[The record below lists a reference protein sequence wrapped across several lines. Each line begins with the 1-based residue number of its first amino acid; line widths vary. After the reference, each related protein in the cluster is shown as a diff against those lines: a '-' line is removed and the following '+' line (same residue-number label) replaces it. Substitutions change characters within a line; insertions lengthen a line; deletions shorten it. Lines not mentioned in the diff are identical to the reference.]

1 MLGQVLHL
9 VVRRQG
15 SEQLAVGGRGETVG
29 MGEENLLRHGAGSG
43 WGNDGPL
50 SVSPGGS
57 AMSVKVIAEGYQV
70 RLVGAN
76 VLHQSPD
83 LRGLL

>member
-1 MLGQVLHL
+1 
-9 VVRRQG
+9 
-15 SEQLAVGGRGETVG
+15 
-29 MGEENLLRHGAGSG
+29 
-43 WGNDGPL
+43 
-50 SVSPGGS
+50 
-57 AMSVKVIAEGYQV
+57 MSVKVIAEGYQV